1 MKYIITLTER
11 QLNLIQ
17 ESSICC
23 LSIAERVELGQSLL
37 QRPVTP
43 AYTTEEILDMKYDI
57 PIPCYEETTQ
67 GDYMLI
73 KE

>member
-1 MKYIITLTER
+1 MKYLITLNER

-17 ESSICC
+17 ESSMRC
-23 LSIAERVELGQSLL
+23 LSIAERVELGQSLF
-37 QRPVTP
+37 QRPVAP
-43 AYTTEEILDMKYDI
+43 VYTTQEILDMKYDV
-57 PIPCYEETTQ
+57 PIPCYEETGQ